1 MKTIFI
7 KPEPGRLIR
16 DPDTMRPLAQEG
28 EKKPLTP
35 FWCRRLDDGDVIQA
49 EKAAEEA
56 PAVSADATTATEKP
70 VAQPASDKEK
80 PQ

>member
-1 MKTIFI
+1 
-7 KPEPGRLIR
+7 
-16 DPDTMRPLAQEG
+16 
-28 EKKPLTP
+28 
-35 FWCRRLDDGDVIQA
+35 
-49 EKAAEEA
+49 KAAEEA